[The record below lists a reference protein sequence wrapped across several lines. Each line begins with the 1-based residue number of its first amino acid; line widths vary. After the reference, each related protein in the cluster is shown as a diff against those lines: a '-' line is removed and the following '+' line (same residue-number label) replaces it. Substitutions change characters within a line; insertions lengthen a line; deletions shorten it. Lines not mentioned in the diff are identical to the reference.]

1 MSKTN
6 PAHGRNASLSC
17 GKCLY
22 FCFDCLSTVGNYAL
36 LASVAVGFLVLPE
49 AVLGTGFSPN
59 TFLPNP
65 VGYRLC
71 LGQRDA
77 AFCYT
82 KCFLCL
88 SSQHEFINL

>member
-1 MSKTN
+1 M
-6 PAHGRNASLSC
+6 AENASFSC

-22 FCFDCLSTVGNYAL
+22 FCFECLSTVGDYAVIP
-36 LASVAVGFLVLPE
+36 SVAEGFLVSPE

-59 TFLPNP
+59 TFLPDG
-65 VGYRLC
+65 VGRRLC
-71 LGQRDA
+71 LGQRGA

-88 SSQHEFINL
+88 SSEHNFINL